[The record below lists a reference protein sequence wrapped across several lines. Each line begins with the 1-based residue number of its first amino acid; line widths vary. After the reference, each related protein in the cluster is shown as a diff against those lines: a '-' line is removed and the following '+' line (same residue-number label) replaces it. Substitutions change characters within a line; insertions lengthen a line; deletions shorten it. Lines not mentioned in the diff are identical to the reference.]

1 MAIATTF
8 DPEVLL
14 QPISE
19 EAPCGTDPRADISV
33 TSRYLRVKD
42 ARATAR
48 RAERANDVDNDGAPP
63 LQEWSDV
70 VDLSGE
76 ILAQEGKDLEVM
88 AWMIEGMVRVDGYAG
103 LYTGL
108 KVAAGLVGRFW
119 DGIHPMPDEDGNEA
133 RLAPFIGLN
142 GVDGQGTLIQPLRK
156 LAITASDPAYAF
168 WQYEQAND
176 IVHIADQAKRDARL
190 AAGGL
195 TLEAFTASAQATP
208 ASFYSTL
215 VAELE
220 GCLEALNEL
229 SDAFGAH
236 VGRDAPPAGT
246 IRGVLTGV
254 LDAVKMFAADKLAEA
269 AQQSEMHTSQ
279 PDGAAGEGAAGAA
292 PGGSGTA
299 AFGAPSNREDA
310 LRQILRI
317 AAYFREHEPHSPIS
331 YTLEEI
337 VRRGRMPLAQLLDEL
352 IIDHD
357 ARRYFYIASGLKAP
371 EVES

>member
-1 MAIATTF
+1 MAITTTF

-42 ARATAR
+42 ARAMAR
-48 RAERANDVDNDGAPP
+48 RTERANDVDNDGAPP
-63 LQEWSDV
+63 IQEWSDV

-76 ILAQEGKDLEVM
+76 ILSVEGKDLEVM
-88 AWMIEGMVRVDGYAG
+88 AWMIEGMVRIDGFSG
-103 LYTGL
+103 LYTAL
-108 KVAAGLVGRFW
+108 KAAEGLVSTFW
-119 DGIHPMPDEDGNEA
+119 EGIHPLPDEDGNEA

-156 LAITASDPAYAF
+156 LPITAGDPAYAF

-195 TLEAFTASAQATP
+195 TLDAFTASVQATP
-208 ASFYSTL
+208 ASFYSNL

-220 GCLEALNEL
+220 ACLEALNAL
-229 SDAFGAH
+229 SEAFSVH

-246 IRGVLTGV
+246 IRGVLTGI
-254 LDAVKMFAADKLAEA
+254 LEAVRVFASDKLAQA
-269 AQQSEMHTSQ
+269 AQQNEMHPSQ
-279 PDGAAGEGAAGAA
+279 SEAPGEEGAAGAT
-292 PGGSGTA
+292 PSGTPA
-299 AFGAPSNREDA
+299 AFGTPSNREDA

>member
-42 ARATAR
+42 ARAMAR

-63 LQEWSDV
+63 LQEWGDV

-76 ILAQEGKDLEVM
+76 ILSLEGKDLEVM
-88 AWMIEGMVRVDGYAG
+88 AWMIEGMVRIDGYSG
-103 LYTGL
+103 LYTAL
-108 KVAAGLVGRFW
+108 KVAEGLVATFW
-119 DGIHPMPDEDGNEA
+119 EGIHPLPDEDGNEA

-156 LAITASDPAYAF
+156 LPITAGDPAYAF

-195 TLEAFTASAQATP
+195 TLDAFTASVQATQ
-208 ASFYSTL
+208 ASFYSNL

-220 GCLEALNEL
+220 ACLEALNAL
-229 SDAFGAH
+229 SEAFSAH

-254 LDAVKMFAADKLAEA
+254 LDAVRVFAADKLAQA

-279 PDGAAGEGAAGAA
+279 SEAPAEEGGTAGAA
-292 PGGSGTA
+292 PSGGTA

-337 VRRGRMPLAQLLDEL
+337 VRRGRMPLGQLLDEL